1 MPLAEQP
8 KGLILKRA
16 IDVVLAAIALTA
28 FAPVFL
34 LVAIAVKL
42 SSPGE
47 VVYTSQRVGRRGRIF
62 RCYKFRTM
70 VANAEAL
77 QSSLQHLNE
86 RDRVFFKISN
96 DPRVTRVGRFL
107 RRYSLDELPQLWNV
121 LRGDMSLV
129 GPRPP
134 LTSEVRHYE
143 REHMRRL
150 DALPGMTGLWQ
161 VEARRDPSF
170 ARYLSLDLDYV
181 EHWNPWL
188 DARIL
193 LKTIAVVLA
202 GTGE

>member
-47 VVYTSQRVGRRGRIF
+47 VVYTSQRVGQRGRIF

-86 RDRVFFKISN
+86 REKVLFKINN
-96 DPRVTRVGRFL
+96 DPRVTPLGRFL

-129 GPRPP
+129 GPRP
-134 LTSEVRHYE
+134 E
-143 REHMRRL
+143 RVH
-150 DALPGMTGLWQ
+150 
-161 VEARRDPSF
+161 
-170 ARYLSLDLDYV
+170 YV
-181 EHWNPWL
+181 ETFE
-188 DARIL
+188 DAVYRYRDRHRM
-193 LKTIAVVLA
+193 KS
-202 GTGE
+202 G